1 MDHCYS
7 QLGSAVSCCD
17 ITAEPRIGDIR
28 RRHDRYVIFVLRLM
42 MGRVACV
49 VRGEGRGGGACVGLK
64 EARFEPPLLIADA
77 VVQELIVATRWTFL
91 TAANPNVRH
100 AQLLK
105 YLRRQMHYVLFVL
118 LEHTQTLL

>member
-1 MDHCYS
+1 
-7 QLGSAVSCCD
+7 
-17 ITAEPRIGDIR
+17 
-28 RRHDRYVIFVLRLM
+28 

-77 VVQELIVATRWTFL
+77 VVQELIVATLWTFL
-91 TAANPNVRH
+91 TAANPHVHR
-100 AQLLK
+100 AQLVK
-105 YLRRQMHYVLFVL
+105 YPHRQLLFVLFVR